1 MRFPA
6 ITLTV
11 HRPDPATGVPKG
23 QVANVRRKEVPD
35 PPFDRAPV
43 PAAA

>member
-1 MRFPA
+1 VRFPA
-6 ITLTV
+6 ITLIV

-23 QVANVRRKEVPD
+23 EAASVRSKEIPD